1 VDAVGT
7 TTLAERLGREGR
19 DELTPEETRK
29 LIDEQARKY
38 LDMSFEEFIE
48 RAKAGTL
55 PDEPVV
61 AHLALLAGV
70 DVGSC

>member
-1 VDAVGT
+1 
-7 TTLAERLGREGR
+7 
-19 DELTPEETRK
+19 
-29 LIDEQARKY
+29 
-38 LDMSFEEFIE
+38 MSFEEFIE